1 MKFVNMHKGLVRF
14 PAVGTFIV
22 TIPSNKE
29 FHGASLMMI
38 TTMSDNLF
46 DHELLFVLLSNINW
60 IDTMRI
66 KHERMQIMNVR
77 FDLLASNQV
86 FNDVYRL
93 FMSYHLIRSSM
104 FGK

>member
-1 MKFVNMHKGLVRF
+1 MLSYIIMKFVNMHKGLVWF
-14 PAVGTFIV
+14 PAVGAFII

-29 FHGASLMMI
+29 LHGGSLVMI

-46 DHELLFVLLSNINW
+46 NDELLFVLLSNINR

-66 KHERMQIMNVR
+66 KYERTQIMNVR
-77 FDLLASNQV
+77 LDRLASDQI

-93 FMSYHLIRSSM
+93 L
-104 FGK
+104 K